1 MSWAAVVAAAQHAVV
16 PRVPLVLADG
26 SAVGRVARAHLPALA
41 AWPEVLGVGAAAVV
55 LHAPQRLAGIEP
67 ALRDA
72 GLIPGWRD
80 EPFTL
85 WASDGRALGVIER
98 AAARLWGS
106 RTWGAHLNGYVA
118 DASGRP
124 THLWVARR
132 AQNKPT
138 DPGKLDNLV
147 GGGVAHGQTP
157 AGALVREAAE
167 EAGLTPHACA
177 AMTPGSVLALAC
189 DVPEGFQDEWLYTYD
204 LRLPATWRAHNPDGE
219 VAEQRLL
226 PVGEVLALAEGGA
239 MTRDAALVT
248 LDFAQRHGLVNAY
261 ARPVVPSR

>member
-1 MSWAAVVAAAQHAVV
+1 MSWETVVAAAQHATV

-26 SAVGRVARAHLPALA
+26 MPVGRVACAHLPALA
-41 AWPEVLGVGAAAVV
+41 AWPEVLDVGAAAVV
-55 LHAPQRLAGIEP
+55 LHAPQRLARLEP
-67 ALRDA
+67 ALREA
-72 GLIPGWRD
+72 GLIAGWRD

-85 WASDGRALGVIER
+85 WAGDGRALAVIER

-118 DASGRP
+118 DADGRP

-132 AQNKPT
+132 AESKPT

-157 AGALVREAAE
+157 AGALIREAGE
-167 EAGLTPHACA
+167 EAGLTPHDCA
-177 AMTPGSVLALAC
+177 SLTPGNVLALAC
-189 DVPEGFQDEWLYTYD
+189 DVPEGFQNEWLYTYD
-204 LRLPATWRAHNPDGE
+204 LCLPPTWRAHNPDGE

-226 PVGEVLALAEGGA
+226 PVAEALALAEGGA

-248 LDFAQRHGLVNAY
+248 LDFAQRHGLVNASV
-261 ARPVVPSR
+261 RPVGPSR